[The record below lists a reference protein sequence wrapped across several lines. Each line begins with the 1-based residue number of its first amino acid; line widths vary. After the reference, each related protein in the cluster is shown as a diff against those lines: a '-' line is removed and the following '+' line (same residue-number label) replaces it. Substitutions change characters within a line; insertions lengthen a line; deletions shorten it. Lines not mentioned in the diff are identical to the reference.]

1 MTDDVKIDAER
12 LVAHREHVAALIDR
26 VATASDAAGTTL
38 TPDAYGLFGSGLAAE
53 CVLAQQE
60 GAAALRAALEA
71 SRVHHEQVGAW
82 VGDLAT
88 NELDLVA
95 MFRAVG
101 DDR

>member
-1 MTDDVKIDAER
+1 MTDEMKIDGDR
-12 LVAHREHVAALIDR
+12 LAAHQKHVAALVDR
-26 VATASDAAGTTL
+26 VATARDAAGTTL
-38 TPDAYGLFGSGLAAE
+38 TPDAYGLFGGGLAAE
-53 CVLAQQE
+53 CVRAQQE
-60 GAAALRAALEA
+60 GAEALQAALDA

-101 DDR
+101 DER